1 MYLLKQNTMSK
12 DDLKTDNTPSVF
24 NLDYSLID
32 NIQFEG
38 IDHNDA
44 PDYCDAYIVSA
55 DYDGV
60 AMTEEQI
67 ELLNEDTDFVYE
79 KLMDYIY

>member
-1 MYLLKQNTMSK
+1 MSK
-12 DDLKTDNTPSVF
+12 DDFKTDNTPSVF

-38 IDHNDA
+38 IDHSDA

>member
-1 MYLLKQNTMSK
+1 MSK

-38 IDHNDA
+38 IDHSDA

>member
-1 MYLLKQNTMSK
+1 MSK
-12 DDLKTDNTPSVF
+12 DDFKTDNTPSVF

-38 IDHNDA
+38 IDHSDA

-67 ELLNEDTDFVYE
+67 ELLNENSEFVYE
-79 KLMDYIY
+79 SLMNYLHYYII

>member
-1 MYLLKQNTMSK
+1 MNK